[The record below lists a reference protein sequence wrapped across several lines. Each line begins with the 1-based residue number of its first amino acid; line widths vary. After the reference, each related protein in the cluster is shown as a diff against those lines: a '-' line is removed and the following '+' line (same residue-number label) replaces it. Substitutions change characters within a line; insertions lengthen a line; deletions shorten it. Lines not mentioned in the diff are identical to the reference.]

1 MRRLESGT
9 WRSWISLIHT
19 GNYNSYA
26 PTLTGTGASGS
37 WGISVTGS
45 SASCTGNSATTT
57 LATKAT
63 RANGNF
69 YIDDNYGNTVVG
81 VYSASRYQGVF
92 AMGDSYKLAADGTT
106 TGNLYGIA
114 WSHQNAGGAAGNLAS
129 HGLLILEN
137 GVFKGAWGGGSLRTP
152 GDVRGTLFYDWDNT
166 GYYCDPAS
174 TSNLN
179 AITAAGNITAAQ
191 YYTANWFRSTTSGNG
206 LYNEATGQHF
216 YSDDVSYW
224 NVASSSSAQGIRLR
238 TGGHAGT
245 VRGYFYADT
254 ANDVGLLN
262 QSGSWRVRVVGGDYV
277 LFDGSSV
284 RAQIFYDSNDTGYYT
299 DPAGTSI
306 LNVVRANS
314 YVQKS
319 ASQSLSGTVGCTID
333 VAAAGIHVLTLAAS
347 TTISSFTYNY
357 RAPNPSVNTIM
368 LVIKYGG
375 TASITWTNV
384 LWANGVT
391 PTITGV
397 SGYADVYMLTSY
409 QGTTGVWI
417 GTVVAQG
424 LVSTSL

>member
-1 MRRLESGT
+1 
-9 WRSWISLIHT
+9 
-19 GNYNSYA
+19 
-26 PTLTGTGASGS
+26 
-37 WGISVTGS
+37 
-45 SASCTGNSATTT
+45 
-57 LATKAT
+57 
-63 RANGNF
+63 
-69 YIDDNYGNTVVG
+69 
-81 VYSASRYQGVF
+81 
-92 AMGDSYKLAADGTT
+92 
-106 TGNLYGIA
+106 
-114 WSHQNAGGAAGNLAS
+114 
-129 HGLLILEN
+129 
-137 GVFKGAWGGGSLRTP
+137 VFKGAWGGGSLRTP

-216 YSDDVSYW
+216 YSDSANYW
-224 NVASSSSAQGIRLR
+224 NVASSASTQGIRLR
-238 TGGHAGT
+238 TGGHNGT
-245 VRGYFYADT
+245 VRGYFIADT
-254 ANDVGLLN
+254 NNDVGLLN
-262 QSGSWRVRVVGGDYV
+262 QDGNWRIRVVGGYYT
-277 LFDGSSV
+277 LFDGSSI

-333 VAAAGIHVLTLAAS
+333 VAAADIHVLTLAAS

-357 RAPNPSVNTIM
+357 RAPNPSVNTTM

-391 PTITGV
+391 PTITGA
-397 SGYADVYMLTSY
+397 SGYAVEYMLTSY

>member
-1 MRRLESGT
+1 
-9 WRSWISLIHT
+9 
-19 GNYNSYA
+19 
-26 PTLTGTGASGS
+26 
-37 WGISVTGS
+37 
-45 SASCTGNSATTT
+45 
-57 LATKAT
+57 
-63 RANGNF
+63 
-69 YIDDNYGNTVVG
+69 
-81 VYSASRYQGVF
+81 
-92 AMGDSYKLAADGTT
+92 MGDSYKLAADGTAVGT
-106 TGNLYGIA
+106 LYGLA
-114 WSHQNAGGAAGNLAS
+114 WSHPNFGGVAANLAD
-129 HGLLILEN
+129 HGLLILQN

-179 AITAAGNITAAQ
+179 TITAAGNVTAAQ
-191 YYTANWFRSTTSGNG
+191 YYTGGWFRNNGSGNG
-206 LYNEATGQHF
+206 LYNEATTQHF
-216 YSDDVSYW
+216 YSDDVSFW

-238 TGGHAGT
+238 TGGHNGT

-254 ANDVGLLN
+254 NNDVGLLN
-262 QSGSWRVRVVGGDYV
+262 QDGSWRVRVVGGDYV

-284 RAQIFYDSNDTGYYT
+284 RAQIFYDSNDTTYYT
-299 DPAGTSI
+299 DPASTSI

-333 VAAAGIHVLTLAAS
+333 VNAAGIHVLTLAAS
-347 TTISSFTYNY
+347 TTISSFTYNN
-357 RAPNPSVNTIM
+357 RTANPSVNTIM

-391 PTITGV
+391 PTITGA